1 MQASPTRLKAKR
13 QPLLRRGPGKG
24 EDTAWDSFVPTR
36 GHVLRRLRVI
46 RRGLTVLLWTLPCML
61 VQSILL
67 LLPGHAKVAFARLYW
82 AGMCRAIGLDI
93 RVIGAPA
100 AKTPDGRPV
109 IYVSNHSSWLDIL
122 VLGGRLEACFIAK
135 DEIGAWPLIRQIAR
149 LGRTVYVRRARASI
163 GRERDEMGRRLSQGD
178 NLVLFPE
185 GTTSDGSR
193 VLPFRS
199 AFLSVAELAVSPDG
213 RLPIVQPVSVV
224 YDRLAGLP
232 ADLRLVRRHGHR
244 LAFLAPRP
252 ASRATRHGIAA
263 HATRSR
269 ALPQPQGPG
278 RGLRDGGRRGCR
290 HAAAEP
296 AGPAAHGRRRDR
308 RPGPVARFR
317 VIFGCP
323 WFDTLDTPTTHPATL
338 PPGRGGNQAVLRLTR
353 QYLTRAASATM
364 SPRFPAS
371 RRACMGPRL
380 MSVATV

>member
-1 MQASPTRLKAKR
+1 
-13 QPLLRRGPGKG
+13 
-24 EDTAWDSFVPTR
+24 VPTR

-199 AFLSVAELAVSPDG
+199 AFFSIVEQAVSPEG
-213 RLPIVQPVSVV
+213 KPPIIQPLSVV

-232 ADLRLVRRHGHR
+232 TGRSSRPVFAWYGDMDIASHFWR
-244 LAFLAPRP
+244 LAQ
-252 ASRATRHGIAA
+252 H
-263 HATRSR
+263 
-269 ALPQPQGPG
+269 
-278 RGLRDGGRRGCR
+278 RGLRVTVLLHTPLDAGAFASRKDLARATWTTIADG
-290 HAAAEP
+290 AATLRQNRPATP
-296 AGPAAHGRRRDR
+296 LTVAGPAPA
-308 RPGPVARFR
+308 PGK
-317 VIFGCP
+317 
-323 WFDTLDTPTTHPATL
+323 PAF
-338 PPGRGGNQAVLRLTR
+338 A
-353 QYLTRAASATM
+353 
-364 SPRFPAS
+364 
-371 RRACMGPRL
+371 
-380 MSVATV
+380 